1 MNRSQAQYLRIF
13 DNAATYQRFQSY
25 YVNQTITLSS
35 ASWSY
40 HPFMASGA
48 IDGSSS
54 SNDVTIEIPATQTA
68 VSAFTAALN
77 LNRLCQVLMY
87 EFDSRLGQVSPSG
100 TQVLIGSFLG
110 EVVKITGVF
119 TNLTITVGSSLA
131 PVGAQVPPRKFTS
144 YLVGSPLNI

>member
-13 DNAATYQRFQSY
+13 DDAGTYKRLQSY
-25 YVNQTITLSS
+25 YVNQTVTLSS

-48 IDGSSS
+48 IDGSAS
-54 SNDVTIEIPATQTA
+54 SNDVVIEIPATQTV
-68 VSAFTAALN
+68 VSAFTDALD
-77 LNRLCQVLMY
+77 LNRLCEILMY
-87 EFDSRLGQVSPSG
+87 EFDSRVGQTAPPSS
-100 TQVLIGSFLG
+100 QVLIGSFLG
-110 EVVKITGVF
+110 EVIKISGSF
-119 TNLTITVGSSLA
+119 TTLSVTVGSSLA